1 MGPLPARSP
10 FLTPI
15 GKLSAVILGKR
26 WGRNGERGTSG
37 RKAMKK
43 ELDCSLRNLNQTVPS
58 PSEPKVPV
66 GLYQRGLAGII
77 LDGKNS
83 LLPTHPPPQPPGR
96 QLSMESLEE
105 TRV

>member
-1 MGPLPARSP
+1 MGPLPVRSP
-10 FLTPI
+10 FLTPV

-26 WGRNGERGTSG
+26 WGRDGERGTSG

-58 PSEPKVPV
+58 PSEPKVPA
-66 GLYQRGLAGII
+66 GLYQRGLAES
-77 LDGKNS
+77 S
-83 LLPTHPPPQPPGR
+83 LMERTVSCPLTPHHNPQVGS
-96 QLSMESLEE
+96 SMESLEE